1 MADDGPRG
9 IILVV
14 DDNLEFRGFAQMF
27 LEKAGYTVVTAPDGV
42 EALRFYR
49 EHQSSIMLLL
59 TDITMPNMNGL
70 ELASCVLEI
79 DSRLPVLVMSGAARA
94 DYRGLE
100 NIAKP
105 FRPAELIERV
115 GLVLNARAKPDVSVS
130 AA

>member
-9 IILVV
+9 TILVV
-14 DDNLEFRGFAQMF
+14 DDNPDIRGFAQMF
-27 LEKAGYTVVTAPDGV
+27 LENAGYKVVTAPDGV

-70 ELASCVLEI
+70 ELASCVLAM
-79 DSRLPVLVMSGAARA
+79 DSGLPVLVMTGSACS
-94 DYRGLE
+94 DYQGLE

-105 FRPAELIERV
+105 FRPAELIHRV
-115 GLVLNARAKPDVSVS
+115 GLVLNARSKTEVS
-130 AA
+130 ASAA